1 MNPNRIKLLFV
12 EDDKADQ
19 LLFERFVKKENLAY
33 DFRIASTIEEAKIQ
47 LEGDNFDIIV
57 SDYNLG
63 DGTALDLLTTNSQIP
78 VIVVT
83 GAGDEHT
90 AVQAMKMGA
99 YDYLIKSVESSHLVT
114 LSITVENALIRKSA
128 EKKLEQSE
136 NLYRSVVKT
145 MSDGLII
152 VNPKFL
158 ITFANESFC
167 TITGLKEEKILNH
180 AFTDLIASGQRIKI
194 KSEIKNCNTGKS
206 VVFES
211 RLLTANNKKRDIL
224 VSAAPLFGTDN
235 KPEQYILVLHDITE
249 RKRYESALQ
258 QARDELEIRVK
269 ERTLE
274 LENAYQ
280 ELHKEMEQRKSF
292 EEKYY
297 QSQKMEAI
305 GRLAGGIAHDFNN
318 LLTIIQGYSQLLM
331 AKLMD
336 TDPLYEKINQINL
349 AGTRAETLI
358 RQLLAFSR
366 KQVIQPKVLNLNQVV
381 KEIEKMIRR
390 LIGEDIDL
398 SITLDSKLDAVKMD
412 HGQMEQIIMN
422 IVVNSRD
429 AMPSG
434 GKLSIATKNVHAENS
449 HPLLPAGD
457 YVMMSISDT
466 GIGMEDDIKSHIF
479 EPFFTTKEKGIGTGL
494 GLATV
499 YGIVQQSEGHIT
511 AQSERNKGTS
521 IQIYLPRVQV
531 PASVKTETRVAL
543 SDIRGSETI
552 LIVEDETFLREMI
565 KETLTSFGYSIISA
579 SGGQEAIPLCKK
591 HKNKIHLILTDVVMP
606 QMDGREFIEYLKPL
620 HPRTKVLYM
629 SGYTDDDILR
639 HGIRDLETEF
649 IQKPF
654 SPIALVRK
662 IREILDL
669 QK

>member
-639 HGIRDLETEF
+639 HGIHDLETEF